1 MESSANTDFT
11 ARITALAG
19 ELERQSFPEGA
30 LYVVA
35 TPIGNMG
42 DISLRALKVLSLCTA
57 IACEDT
63 RMTGQLLARL
73 NIDKPLLS
81 AHQHNEREAAEK
93 IIRRLQEG
101 ERIALV
107 SDAGTPAI
115 SDPGARIVDAVISA
129 GLRVIPIAGAS
140 AAVAALS
147 ASGLIADQFHFVG
160 FLPARDKQREA
171 ILNSLKNSATTLVFY
186 EAPHRIAETISAMA
200 RVFEPNRQ
208 IIIARELSKVFEQ
221 IRRCPLSEATTW
233 LSSDPNHQRGEFVVL
248 VEAAP
253 AGDNGALDEAI
264 RVLDILLE
272 ECSVSQAAALTSRI
286 TGVKKNQ
293 LYEIALTRTSQS
305 T

>member
-1 MESSANTDFT
+1 MNSSPNTDFIVK
-11 ARITALAG
+11 ITALAG
-19 ELERQSFPEGA
+19 ELERQSFPDGA

-73 NIDKPLLS
+73 GIDKPLLS
-81 AHQHNEREAAEK
+81 AHQHNEREVAEK
-93 IIRRLQEG
+93 VIRRLQAG

-115 SDPGARIVDAVISA
+115 SDPGARMVDAVISA

-171 ILNSLKNSATTLVFY
+171 LLESLKNLSATLVFY
-186 EAPHRIAETISAMA
+186 EAPHRIAETIAAMA
-200 RVFEPNRQ
+200 RVFEPSRQ
-208 IIIARELSKVFEQ
+208 VVIARELSKVFEQ
-221 IRRCPLSEATTW
+221 IHRCALSEAEAW
-233 LSSDPNHQRGEFVVL
+233 LTSDPNHQRGEFVVL

-253 AGDNGALDEAI
+253 SGDNEGVDEAI

-272 ECSVSQAAALTSRI
+272 ACSVSQAAALASRI
-286 TGVKKNQ
+286 TGMKKNQ
-293 LYEIALTRTSQS
+293 LYDIALARTPRSS
-305 T
+305 

>member
-1 MESSANTDFT
+1 MDTSANTDFT
-11 ARITALAG
+11 VRLTALVG
-19 ELERQSFPEGA
+19 ELERQSFPHGA

-42 DISLRALKVLSLCTA
+42 DISLRALKTLSLCNV

-73 NIDKPLLS
+73 GIDKPLLS
-81 AHQHNEREAAEK
+81 AHQHNEREVAEK
-93 IIRRLQEG
+93 IIHRLHEG

-171 ILNSLKNSATTLVFY
+171 ILDSLKNSAATLVFY
-186 EAPHRIAETISAMA
+186 EAPHRIAETIAAMV

-208 IIIARELSKVFEQ
+208 IVIARELSKVFEQ
-221 IRRCPLSEATTW
+221 IHRCPLSEATPW
-233 LSSDPNHQRGEFVVL
+233 LSSDPNHHRGEFVVL
-248 VEAAP
+248 IEAAT
-253 AGDNGALDEAI
+253 AKDGDDLDDAI

-293 LYEIALTRTSQS
+293 LYEIALARTSRS

>member
-1 MESSANTDFT
+1 MDTSANTDFT
-11 ARITALAG
+11 VRLTALVG
-19 ELERQSFPEGA
+19 ELERQSFPHGA

-42 DISLRALKVLSLCTA
+42 DISLRALKTLSLCNV

-81 AHQHNEREAAEK
+81 AHQHNEREVAEK

-171 ILNSLKNSATTLVFY
+171 ILDSLKSSAATLVFY
-186 EAPHRIAETISAMA
+186 EAPHRIAETIAAMV

-208 IIIARELSKVFEQ
+208 IVIARELSKVFEQ
-221 IRRCPLSEATTW
+221 IHRCSLSEATPW
-233 LSSDPNHQRGEFVVL
+233 LSSDPNHQRGEFIVL
-248 VEAAP
+248 IEAAT
-253 AGDNGALDEAI
+253 AKDGDDLDDAI

-293 LYEIALTRTSQS
+293 LYEIALARTSRS

>member
-1 MESSANTDFT
+1 MESTANTDFT

-19 ELERQSFPEGA
+19 ELERQSFPDGA

-73 NIDKPLLS
+73 SIDKPLLS
-81 AHQHNEREAAEK
+81 AHQHNEREVAEK

-129 GLRVIPIAGAS
+129 GLRAIPIAGAS

-147 ASGLIADQFHFVG
+147 VSGLIADQFHFVG

-171 ILNSLKNSATTLVFY
+171 ILDSLKNSAATLVFY
-186 EAPHRIAETISAMA
+186 EAPHRITETIAAMA

-208 IIIARELSKVFEQ
+208 IVIARELSKVFEQ
-221 IRRCPLSEATTW
+221 IHRCPLSEATPW
-233 LSSDPNHQRGEFVVL
+233 LSADPNHQRGEFVIL

-253 AGDNGALDEAI
+253 ARDNDALDDAI

-293 LYEIALTRTSQS
+293 LYDIALTRTSRS

>member
-1 MESSANTDFT
+1 MDTSANTDFT
-11 ARITALAG
+11 ARLTALVG
-19 ELERQSFPEGA
+19 ELERQSFPHGA

-42 DISLRALKVLSLCTA
+42 DISLRALKTLSLCDV

-81 AHQHNEREAAEK
+81 AHQHNEREVAEK
-93 IIRRLQEG
+93 IILRLQEG

-171 ILNSLKNSATTLVFY
+171 ILDSLKSSAATLVFY
-186 EAPHRIAETISAMA
+186 EAPHRIAETIAAMV

-208 IIIARELSKVFEQ
+208 IVIARELSKVFEQ
-221 IRRCPLSEATTW
+221 IHRCPLSEATPW

-248 VEAAP
+248 IEAAT
-253 AGDNGALDEAI
+253 AKDGDDLDDAI

-293 LYEIALTRTSQS
+293 LYEIALARTSRS

>member
-1 MESSANTDFT
+1 MDTSANTDFT
-11 ARITALAG
+11 VRLTALVG
-19 ELERQSFPEGA
+19 ELERQSFPHGA

-42 DISLRALKVLSLCTA
+42 DISLRALKTLSLCNV

-81 AHQHNEREAAEK
+81 AHQHNEREVAEK
-93 IIRRLQEG
+93 IILRLQEG

-115 SDPGARIVDAVISA
+115 SDPGARIVDAVIGA

-171 ILNSLKNSATTLVFY
+171 ILDSLKSSAATLVFY
-186 EAPHRIAETISAMA
+186 EAPHRIAETIAAMV

-208 IIIARELSKVFEQ
+208 IVIARELSKVFEQ
-221 IRRCPLSEATTW
+221 IHRCSLSEATPW

-248 VEAAP
+248 IEAAT
-253 AGDNGALDEAI
+253 AKDGDDLDDAV

-293 LYEIALTRTSQS
+293 LYEIALARTSRS

>member
-1 MESSANTDFT
+1 
-11 ARITALAG
+11 
-19 ELERQSFPEGA
+19 
-30 LYVVA
+30 
-35 TPIGNMG
+35 MG
-42 DISLRALKVLSLCTA
+42 DISLRALKTLSLCNV

-73 NIDKPLLS
+73 SIDKPLLS
-81 AHQHNEREAAEK
+81 AHQHNEREVAEK

-140 AAVAALS
+140 AAIAALS

-171 ILNSLKNSATTLVFY
+171 ILDSLKNSAATLVFY
-186 EAPHRIAETISAMA
+186 EAPHRIAETIAAMV
-200 RVFEPNRQ
+200 RVFEPKRQ
-208 IIIARELSKVFEQ
+208 IVIARELSKVFEQ
-221 IRRCPLSEATTW
+221 IHRCPLSEATSW

-248 VEAAP
+248 IEAAT
-253 AGDNGALDEAI
+253 AKDGDDLDDAI

-293 LYEIALTRTSQS
+293 LYEIALARTSRS

>member
-1 MESSANTDFT
+1 MDSSANTDFT
-11 ARITALAG
+11 VRITALAG
-19 ELERQSFPEGA
+19 ELERQSFPHGA

-42 DISLRALKVLSLCTA
+42 DISLRALQTLSLCTV

-73 NIDKPLLS
+73 SIDKPLLS
-81 AHQHNEREAAEK
+81 AHQHNEREVAEK
-93 IIRRLQEG
+93 IIHRLQEG

-140 AAVAALS
+140 AAVAAIS

-171 ILNSLKNSATTLVFY
+171 VLDSLKNSTATLVFY
-186 EAPHRIAETISAMA
+186 EAPHRITETIAAMV

-208 IIIARELSKVFEQ
+208 IVIARELSKVFEQ
-221 IRRCPLSEATTW
+221 IHRCPLSEATAW
-233 LSSDPNHQRGEFVVL
+233 LTSDPNHQRGEFVVL
-248 VEAAP
+248 IEAA
-253 AGDNGALDEAI
+253 AAKDNDGLDDAI

-293 LYEIALTRTSQS
+293 LYEIALARTNRS

>member
-1 MESSANTDFT
+1 MDTSANTDFT
-11 ARITALAG
+11 VRLTALVG
-19 ELERQSFPEGA
+19 ELERQSFPHGA

-42 DISLRALKVLSLCTA
+42 DISLRALKTLSLCNV

-81 AHQHNEREAAEK
+81 AHQHNEREVAEK
-93 IIRRLQEG
+93 IILRLQEG

-171 ILNSLKNSATTLVFY
+171 ILDSLKSSAATLVFY
-186 EAPHRIAETISAMA
+186 EAPHRIAETLAAMV

-208 IIIARELSKVFEQ
+208 IVIARELSKVFEQ
-221 IRRCPLSEATTW
+221 IHRCALSEATPW

-248 VEAAP
+248 IEAAT
-253 AGDNGALDEAI
+253 AKDGDDLDDAI

-293 LYEIALTRTSQS
+293 LYEIALARTSRS

>member
-1 MESSANTDFT
+1 MDTSTNTDFT
-11 ARITALAG
+11 VRLTALVG
-19 ELERQSFPEGA
+19 ELERQSFPHGA

-42 DISLRALKVLSLCTA
+42 DISLRALKTLSLCNV

-81 AHQHNEREAAEK
+81 AHQHNEREVAEK
-93 IIRRLQEG
+93 IILRLQEG

-171 ILNSLKNSATTLVFY
+171 ILDSLKSSAATLVFY
-186 EAPHRIAETISAMA
+186 EAPHRIAETIAAMV

-208 IIIARELSKVFEQ
+208 IVIARELSKVFEQ
-221 IRRCPLSEATTW
+221 IHRCALSEATPW

-248 VEAAP
+248 IEAAT
-253 AGDNGALDEAI
+253 AKDGDDLDDAI

-293 LYEIALTRTSQS
+293 LYEIALARTSRS

>member
-35 TPIGNMG
+35 TPIGNMS

-73 NIDKPLLS
+73 NIDKLLLS
-81 AHQHNEREAAEK
+81 AHQHNEREVAEK

-200 RVFEPNRQ
+200 RVFEPHRQ

-221 IRRCPLSEATTW
+221 IHRCPLSEATPW

-253 AGDNGALDEAI
+253 ARDNDALDDAI

-286 TGVKKNQ
+286 TGIKKNQ

>member
-1 MESSANTDFT
+1 MDSSANTDFT
-11 ARITALAG
+11 VRITALAG
-19 ELERQSFPEGA
+19 ELERQSFPHGA

-42 DISLRALKVLSLCTA
+42 DISLRALQTLSLCTV

-73 NIDKPLLS
+73 GIDKPLLS
-81 AHQHNEREAAEK
+81 AHQHNEREVAEK
-93 IIRRLQEG
+93 IIHRLQEG

-115 SDPGARIVDAVISA
+115 SDPGARIIDAVISA

-171 ILNSLKNSATTLVFY
+171 VLDSLKNSTATLVFY
-186 EAPHRIAETISAMA
+186 EAPHRITETIAAMV

-208 IIIARELSKVFEQ
+208 IVIARELSKVFEQ
-221 IRRCPLSEATTW
+221 IHRCPLSEATAW
-233 LSSDPNHQRGEFVVL
+233 LTSDPNHQRGEFVVL
-248 VEAAP
+248 IEAA
-253 AGDNGALDEAI
+253 AAKDNDGLDDAI

-293 LYEIALTRTSQS
+293 LYEIALARTNRSI
-305 T
+305 

>member
-81 AHQHNEREAAEK
+81 AHQHNEREVAEK
-93 IIRRLQEG
+93 IIHRLQEG
-101 ERIALV
+101 GRIALV

-221 IRRCPLSEATTW
+221 IHRCLLSEATTW

-253 AGDNGALDEAI
+253 AGDNDALDEAI

>member
-81 AHQHNEREAAEK
+81 AHQHNEREVAEK

-129 GLRVIPIAGAS
+129 GLRVTPIAGAS

-200 RVFEPNRQ
+200 RVFEPHRQ

-221 IRRCPLSEATTW
+221 IHRCPLSEATTW

-286 TGVKKNQ
+286 TGIKKNQ

>member
-1 MESSANTDFT
+1 MDSSAKTDFT

-19 ELERQSFPEGA
+19 ELERQSFPDGA

-42 DISLRALKVLSLCTA
+42 DISLRALKVLSLCDA

-73 NIDKPLLS
+73 GIDKPLLS
-81 AHQHNEREAAEK
+81 AHQHNEREVAEK

-140 AAVAALS
+140 AVVAALS

-171 ILNSLKNSATTLVFY
+171 ILESLKNSLATLVFY
-186 EAPHRIAETISAMA
+186 EAPHRISDTIAAMIH
-200 RVFEPNRQ
+200 VFEPNRQ
-208 IIIARELSKVFEQ
+208 IVIGRELTKVFEQ
-221 IRRCPLSEATTW
+221 IHRCPLSDAAAW
-233 LSSDPNHQRGEFVVL
+233 LTSDPNHQRGEFVVL

-253 AGDNGALDEAI
+253 ARDNDGLDDAI

-272 ECSVSQAAALTSRI
+272 ACSVSQAAALTSRI
-286 TGVKKNQ
+286 TGLKKNQ
-293 LYEIALTRTSQS
+293 LYEIALARTSRS
-305 T
+305 S

>member
-81 AHQHNEREAAEK
+81 AHQHNEREVAEK

-200 RVFEPNRQ
+200 RVFEPHRQ

-221 IRRCPLSEATTW
+221 IHRCPLSEATPW

-248 VEAAP
+248 VEAAQ
-253 AGDNGALDEAI
+253 AKDNDALDEAI

>member
-1 MESSANTDFT
+1 MDSSAKTDFT

-19 ELERQSFPEGA
+19 ELERQSFPDGA

-42 DISLRALKVLSLCTA
+42 DISLRALKVLSLCDA

-73 NIDKPLLS
+73 GIDKPLLS
-81 AHQHNEREAAEK
+81 AHQHNEREVAEK

-101 ERIALV
+101 KRIALV

-140 AAVAALS
+140 AVVAALS

-171 ILNSLKNSATTLVFY
+171 ILESLKNSLATLVFY
-186 EAPHRIAETISAMA
+186 EAPHRISDTIAAMIH
-200 RVFEPNRQ
+200 VFEPNRQ
-208 IIIARELSKVFEQ
+208 IVIGRELTKVFEQ
-221 IRRCPLSEATTW
+221 IHRCPLSDAAAW
-233 LSSDPNHQRGEFVVL
+233 LTSDPNHQRGEFVVL

-253 AGDNGALDEAI
+253 ARDNDGLDDAI

-272 ECSVSQAAALTSRI
+272 ACSVSQAAALTSRI
-286 TGVKKNQ
+286 TGLKKNQ
-293 LYEIALTRTSQS
+293 LYEIALARTSRS
-305 T
+305 S

>member
-1 MESSANTDFT
+1 MDTSANTDFT
-11 ARITALAG
+11 VRLTALVG
-19 ELERQSFPEGA
+19 ELERQSFPHGA

-42 DISLRALKVLSLCTA
+42 DISLRALKTLSLCNV

-81 AHQHNEREAAEK
+81 AHQHNEREVAEK
-93 IIRRLQEG
+93 IILRLQEG

-171 ILNSLKNSATTLVFY
+171 ILDSLKSSAATLVFY
-186 EAPHRIAETISAMA
+186 EAPHRIAETIAAMV

-208 IIIARELSKVFEQ
+208 IVIARELSKVFEQ
-221 IRRCPLSEATTW
+221 IHRCPLSEATSW
-233 LSSDPNHQRGEFVVL
+233 LSSDPNHQRGEFVIL
-248 VEAAP
+248 IEAA
-253 AGDNGALDEAI
+253 AAKDDDGLGDAI

-293 LYEIALTRTSQS
+293 LYEIALARTSRS

>member
-1 MESSANTDFT
+1 MNSSPNTDF
-11 ARITALAG
+11 IVKVTALAG
-19 ELERQSFPEGA
+19 ELERQSFPDGA

-73 NIDKPLLS
+73 GIDKPLLS
-81 AHQHNEREAAEK
+81 AHQHNEREVAEK
-93 IIRRLQEG
+93 IIRRLQAG

-115 SDPGARIVDAVISA
+115 SDPGARMVDAVISA

-171 ILNSLKNSATTLVFY
+171 ILESLKNSSATLVFY
-186 EAPHRIAETISAMA
+186 EAPHRIAETIAAMG

-221 IRRCPLSEATTW
+221 IHRCTISEAVAW
-233 LSSDPNHQRGEFVVL
+233 LASDPNHQRGEFVVL
-248 VEAAP
+248 VEAATSS
-253 AGDNGALDEAI
+253 DNEGLDEAI

-272 ECSVSQAAALTSRI
+272 ACSVSQAAALASRI
-286 TGVKKNQ
+286 TGMKKNQ
-293 LYEIALTRTSQS
+293 LYDLALARTPRSS
-305 T
+305 

>member
-1 MESSANTDFT
+1 MDSTANTDFT
-11 ARITALAG
+11 VRITTLAG
-19 ELERQSFPEGA
+19 ELERQSFPHGA

-42 DISLRALKVLSLCTA
+42 DISLRALKTLSLCNV

-81 AHQHNEREAAEK
+81 AHQHNEREVAEK
-93 IIRRLQEG
+93 IIHRLQEG

-129 GLRVIPIAGAS
+129 GLRVLPIAGAS

-171 ILNSLKNSATTLVFY
+171 ILDSLKNSAATLVFY
-186 EAPHRIAETISAMA
+186 EAPHRIVETIAAMV
-200 RVFEPNRQ
+200 RVFEQSRQ
-208 IIIARELSKVFEQ
+208 IVIARELSKVFEQ
-221 IRRCPLSEATTW
+221 IHRCPLSEATSW
-233 LSSDPNHQRGEFVVL
+233 LSSDPNHQRGEFVIL
-248 VEAAP
+248 IEAA
-253 AGDNGALDEAI
+253 AARDHDGLDDAI

-293 LYEIALTRTSQS
+293 LYEIALARTSRS

>member
-1 MESSANTDFT
+1 
-11 ARITALAG
+11 
-19 ELERQSFPEGA
+19 
-30 LYVVA
+30 
-35 TPIGNMG
+35 MG
-42 DISLRALKVLSLCTA
+42 DISLRALKTLSLCTV

-73 NIDKPLLS
+73 SIDKPLLS
-81 AHQHNEREAAEK
+81 AHQHNEREVAEK
-93 IIRRLQEG
+93 IIHRLQEG

-147 ASGLIADQFHFVG
+147 TSGLIADQFHFVG

-171 ILNSLKNSATTLVFY
+171 ILDSLKSSAATLVFY
-186 EAPHRIAETISAMA
+186 EAPHRIAETIAAMV

-208 IIIARELSKVFEQ
+208 IVIARELSKVFEQ
-221 IRRCPLSEATTW
+221 IHRCPLSEATPW

-248 VEAAP
+248 IEAA
-253 AGDNGALDEAI
+253 AAKDDDGLDDAI

-293 LYEIALTRTSQS
+293 LYEIALARTSRS

>member
-1 MESSANTDFT
+1 MDSSANTDFT
-11 ARITALAG
+11 ARLAVLAG
-19 ELERQSFPEGA
+19 ELERQSFPDGA

-42 DISLRALKVLSLCTA
+42 DISLRALKALSLSTA

-73 NIDKPLLS
+73 GIDKPLLS
-81 AHQHNEREAAEK
+81 AHQHNEREVAEK

-101 ERIALV
+101 ERVALV

-115 SDPGARIVDAVISA
+115 SDPGARMVDAVIHA

-140 AAVAALS
+140 AAIAALS
-147 ASGLIADQFHFVG
+147 VSGLIADQFHFVG
-160 FLPARDKQREA
+160 FLPARDKQRDAALE
-171 ILNSLKNSATTLVFY
+171 SLKNSLATLVFY
-186 EAPHRIAETISAMA
+186 EAPHRITDTIAAMA

-208 IIIARELSKVFEQ
+208 IVIAREISKVFEQ
-221 IRRCPLSEATTW
+221 IHRCTLTEATSW
-233 LSSDPNHQRGEFVVL
+233 LTSDTNHQRGEFVVL
-248 VEAAP
+248 IEAAP
-253 AGDNGALDEAI
+253 AKDKDNLDDAV

-293 LYEIALTRTSQS
+293 LYDIALARGPRSN
-305 T
+305 